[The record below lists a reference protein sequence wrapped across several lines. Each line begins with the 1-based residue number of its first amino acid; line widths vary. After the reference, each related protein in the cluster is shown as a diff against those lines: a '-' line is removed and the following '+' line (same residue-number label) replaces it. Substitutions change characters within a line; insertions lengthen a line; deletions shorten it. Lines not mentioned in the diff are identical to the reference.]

1 MKKGKWVIFTSLI
14 IIVFIAVTSFWVFKS
29 KTLSLKRINAAQG
42 AVMNDTEKYI
52 ADFKKQ
58 PNVKELDGGILVQ
71 TITPGSGVTPVAADT
86 VKVNYVGTL
95 VNGKVFDS
103 SISRGEPAEF
113 PLDQVITC
121 WTKGVAQMRKGGKAK
136 LVCPAPTAYGSRALP
151 GIPANSTLIFEID
164 LLDIK

>member
-1 MKKGKWVIFTSLI
+1 MKKIIFLLPLFVLLAGCNET
-14 IIVFIAVTSFWVFKS
+14 
-29 KTLSLKRINAAQG
+29 NQNG
-42 AVMNDTEKYI
+42 ADMNDTDKFI
-52 ADFKKQ
+52 AQFKKQ

-71 TITPGSGVTPVAADT
+71 TITEGQGVSPIATDT

-103 SISRGEPAEF
+103 SIARGVPAEF
-113 PLDQVITC
+113 PLNQVIPC

-136 LVCPAPTAYGSRALP
+136 LVCPAPTAYGNQALP
-151 GIPANSTLIFEID
+151 GIPAGSTLVFEVD